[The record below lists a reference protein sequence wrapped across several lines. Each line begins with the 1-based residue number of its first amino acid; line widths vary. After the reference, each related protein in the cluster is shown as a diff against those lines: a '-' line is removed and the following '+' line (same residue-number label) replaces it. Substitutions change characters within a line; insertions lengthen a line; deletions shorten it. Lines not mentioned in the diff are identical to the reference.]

1 MFLNDESVVCFR
13 GRDVDSAT
21 VTIRN
26 YIKIEKCKKSGAEF
40 VRVSKL
46 VKNSKLKVK

>member
-1 MFLNDESVVCFR
+1 MFLNDESVVCFH

-26 YIKIEKCKKSGAEF
+26 YIKIEKCKKSVGEF
-40 VRVSKL
+40 VRVGEL
-46 VKNSKLKVK
+46 VKNPKLKVK